1 MTFKAFRVAVAYRVV
16 LLALTAAAG
25 AWVLSRD
32 RYATALI
39 LALLIVYQAWALVR
53 YAQFTNRCLELFL
66 RSIEGADFS
75 HRLSP
80 GPSGKT
86 FEDLGETFERVM
98 DRFREIST
106 RRQENLHYLR
116 SIVQHVPIGVLAFDG
131 NGRVDSLNSTAKS
144 LLDVPALRH
153 LDDLAGPSPELHARI
168 RALKPGRRDLVT
180 VARGGQLMQLSLR
193 ATGLRR
199 RGDAITIVSVQN
211 IGPELNEKEMEA
223 WRNLIRVLTHEIK
236 NSLTPI
242 ASLAASVEQAIAGGG
257 AASAA
262 DPQTRDALQIIQK
275 RSEGLLE
282 FVDAYRDLTHV
293 PEPEYEPVAV
303 ADLFARV
310 ERLIAPQLVGR
321 EVSLRTSVRPET
333 IELTA
338 DPRLIEQVL
347 INLLLNAVQAG
358 EETEGGAIRLEA
370 RIGADGR
377 PLLRVTDRGPGIEAE
392 SLEKIFVPFYSTRKN
407 GSGIGLSLS
416 RQIMRMHRGDLTVRS
431 EPGVETTFTLRF

>member
-1 MTFKAFRVAVAYRVV
+1 MTFKSFRFAVAYRVV
-16 LLALTAAAG
+16 LLTFTAVAG

-32 RYATALI
+32 RHATAAI
-39 LALLIVYQAWALVR
+39 LALLLVYQAWALVR
-53 YAQFTNRCLELFL
+53 YVQFTNRSLELFL
-66 RSIEGADFS
+66 RSIEAADFS

-80 GPSGKT
+80 GPSGTT
-86 FEDLGETFERVM
+86 FEDLGETFERVL
-98 DRFREIST
+98 DRFREITTT
-106 RRQENLHYLR
+106 RRENLHYLR

-131 NGRVDSLNSTAKS
+131 SGRVDSLNSAAKS

-153 LDDLAGPSPELHARI
+153 LDDLAGPSPELHASLK
-168 RALKPGRRDLVT
+168 ALKPGRRDLVT

-242 ASLAASVEQAIAGGG
+242 ASLAASVEQAVAGGG
-257 AASAA
+257 GASA
-262 DPQTRDALQIIQK
+262 DEPQTRDALRIIQK

-282 FVDAYRDLTHV
+282 FVDAYRDLTHI
-293 PEPEYEPVAV
+293 PEPEYETVAA

-310 ERLIAPQLVGR
+310 ERLIAPQLGGKEIR
-321 EVSLRTSVRPET
+321 LHASVRPET

-347 INLLLNAVQAG
+347 INLVLNAVQAI
-358 EETEGGAIRLEA
+358 ESTEGGTIRLEA
-370 RIGADGR
+370 RVGAEGR
-377 PLLRVTDRGPGIEAE
+377 PLLRVTDHGPGIEAGA
-392 SLEKIFVPFYSTRKN
+392 LEQIFVPFYSTRKD